1 MPTTLPTTTEIPMN
15 TTTLPYFWRMYQ
27 LERFHTDRGYYFF
40 SSDNK
45 RFFNSRIQTTPPY
58 KGRVFVTSE
67 RMNDRYPRRYSV
79 RYIDNEGHI
88 MTVNGFQ
95 AFESRYDAHAFAK
108 SYAEEN
114 FALRGCISVRITK
127 ESTNQ

>member
-1 MPTTLPTTTEIPMN
+1 M
-15 TTTLPYFWRMYQ
+15 
-27 LERFHTDRGYYFF
+27 
-40 SSDNK
+40 
-45 RFFNSRIQTTPPY
+45 
-58 KGRVFVTSE
+58 FVTSE
-67 RMNDRYPRRYSV
+67 RMNERYPRRYSV

-108 SYAEEN
+108 SYAAQN
-114 FALRGCISVRITK
+114 FERVGNESVRITK